1 METEAWC
8 VVLRACDKW
17 KLDPVKGAG
26 ELHREKQTNREN

>member
-17 KLDPVKGAG
+17 KLDLVEGAG
-26 ELHREKQTNREN
+26 ELRREKQANREN